1 MCPLSVDK
9 IVKYFIIWNIGL
21 MMEKYLAT
29 AGGRIRCL
37 RCTAK
42 SVRSGN
48 QCLKPS
54 LKSSRTQKCS
64 THGGRNKGP
73 ITEAGK
79 ARSAAAHVKTG
90 EFTKQA
96 IRKRSQ
102 KLAEMMQ
109 LEDACRILGLSTA
122 DRTRGRK
129 PTGYVPLTT
138 IKDVFLFALD
148 KELNRPAQA
157 GAQASIIK

>member
-1 MCPLSVDK
+1 
-9 IVKYFIIWNIGL
+9 
-21 MMEKYLAT
+21 MEKYLST
-29 AGGRIRCL
+29 AGGRITCL

-48 QCLKPS
+48 QCLKPA
-54 LKSSRTQKCS
+54 LKSSRTSKCP

-73 ITEAGK
+73 VTEVGK
-79 ARSAAAHVKTG
+79 ARSAAAHIKTG

-96 IRKRSQ
+96 IRERSK

-109 LEDACRILGLSTA
+109 LEDAMHVLKMTTA
-122 DRTRGRK
+122 TRTRGRK

-138 IKDVFLFALD
+138 IKDVVLFALD

-157 GAQASIIK
+157 GA

>member
-1 MCPLSVDK
+1 
-9 IVKYFIIWNIGL
+9 
-21 MMEKYLAT
+21 MEKYLAT

-48 QCLKPS
+48 QCLKPA
-54 LKSSRTQKCS
+54 LKSSRTQKCGH
-64 THGGRNKGP
+64 HGGRNKGP

-79 ARSAAAHVKTG
+79 ARSAASHLKTG

-96 IRKRSQ
+96 IRERSQ

-109 LEDACRILGLSTA
+109 LEDACHLLSLTA
-122 DRTRGRK
+122 ASRTRGRK
-129 PTGYVPLTT
+129 PTGYTRLVT
-138 IKDVFLFALD
+138 IKDVFEFALD

-157 GAQASIIK
+157 GSDAFKNN

>member
-1 MCPLSVDK
+1 
-9 IVKYFIIWNIGL
+9 
-21 MMEKYLAT
+21 MEKYLST
-29 AGGRIRCL
+29 AGGRITCL

-64 THGGRNKGP
+64 THGSSMGP

-79 ARSAAAHVKTG
+79 ARSAAAHIKTG

-96 IRKRSQ
+96 IQERSQ

-109 LEDACRILGLSTA
+109 LEDACHLVGLTTA

-129 PTGYVPLTT
+129 PNGYKRLST
-138 IKDVFLFALD
+138 IKDVVMFVFD

-157 GAQASIIK
+157 GAQAPGIK

>member
-1 MCPLSVDK
+1 MNMYLS
-9 IVKYFIIWNIGL
+9 
-21 MMEKYLAT
+21 T
-29 AGGRIRCL
+29 AGGRITCL

-48 QCLKPS
+48 QCLKPC
-54 LKSSRTQKCS
+54 LKSSRTQKCGH
-64 THGGRNKGP
+64 HGGRNKGP

-96 IRKRSQ
+96 IRERSQ

-109 LEDACRILGLSTA
+109 LEDTCHLVGLISA

-129 PTGYVPLTT
+129 PNGYKPLTT
-138 IKDVFLFALD
+138 IKDVFEFALD
-148 KELNRPAQA
+148 RNLHWV
-157 GAQASIIK
+157 GATGEDQKK

>member
-1 MCPLSVDK
+1 MEQYLS
-9 IVKYFIIWNIGL
+9 
-21 MMEKYLAT
+21 T
-29 AGGRIRCL
+29 AGGKIQCL

-96 IRKRSQ
+96 IKERSQ

-109 LEDACRILGLSTA
+109 LEDACRILKLITA
-122 DRTRGRK
+122 TKTRGRK
-129 PTGYVPLTT
+129 PTGYVYLTC
-138 IKDVFLFALD
+138 IKDVVMFALD
-148 KELNRPAQA
+148 KELNRLT
-157 GAQASIIK
+157 ASGSDIEAINQSKAWIENS

>member
-1 MCPLSVDK
+1 
-9 IVKYFIIWNIGL
+9 
-21 MMEKYLAT
+21 MEKYVST
-29 AGGRIRCL
+29 GGGRITCL

-42 SVRSGN
+42 SVRSGD
-48 QCLKPS
+48 QCLKPA

-90 EFTKQA
+90 EYTKKA
-96 IRKRSQ
+96 IRERSQ

-109 LEDACRILGLSTA
+109 LEDACHLLSLTA
-122 DRTRGRK
+122 ASRTRGRK
-129 PTGYVPLTT
+129 PNGYKPLTT
-138 IKDVFLFALD
+138 IKDVVLFSLD
-148 KELNRPAQA
+148 KELNKPAQA
-157 GAQASIIK
+157 GA

>member
-1 MCPLSVDK
+1 
-9 IVKYFIIWNIGL
+9 
-21 MMEKYLAT
+21 MEKYLST
-29 AGGRIRCL
+29 AGGRISCL

-48 QCLKPS
+48 QCLKPA

-73 ITEAGK
+73 VTEAGK
-79 ARSAAAHVKTG
+79 ARSAAAHIKTG
-90 EFTKQA
+90 EFTKSA
-96 IRKRSQ
+96 IKARSE

-109 LEDACRILGLSTA
+109 LEDACHLLSLTTA
-122 DRTRGRK
+122 SRTRGRK

-148 KELNRPAQA
+148 RKLHWVEATGEDQ
-157 GAQASIIK
+157 KK

>member
-1 MCPLSVDK
+1 MYLS
-9 IVKYFIIWNIGL
+9 
-21 MMEKYLAT
+21 T
-29 AGGRIRCL
+29 AGGRITCL

-48 QCLKPS
+48 QCLKPA
-54 LKSSRTQKCS
+54 LKSSRTTKCP

-73 ITEAGK
+73 VTEAGK

-96 IRKRSQ
+96 IRERSQ

-109 LEDACRILGLSTA
+109 LEDACRILKLTTA
-122 DRTRGRK
+122 TKTRGRK
-129 PTGYVPLTT
+129 PTGYTPLAT
-138 IKDVFLFALD
+138 IKDVVLFALD
-148 KELNRPAQA
+148 KEQNKLTAS
-157 GAQASIIK
+157 GADTEAIN

>member
-1 MCPLSVDK
+1 
-9 IVKYFIIWNIGL
+9 
-21 MMEKYLAT
+21 MEKFLST
-29 AGGRIRCL
+29 AGGRITCL

-73 ITEAGK
+73 VTEAGK

-96 IRKRSQ
+96 IRERSQ

-109 LEDACRILGLSTA
+109 LEDACHVLGLTNA
-122 DRTRGRK
+122 ERTRGRK
-129 PTGYVPLTT
+129 PTGYTPLVT

-148 KELNRPAQA
+148 KELNKPKASGT
-157 GAQASIIK
+157 GASKNN

>member
-1 MCPLSVDK
+1 
-9 IVKYFIIWNIGL
+9 
-21 MMEKYLAT
+21 MEKYLAT

-48 QCLKPS
+48 QCLKPA
-54 LKSSRTQKCS
+54 LKSSRTQKCGH
-64 THGGRNKGP
+64 HGGRNKGP

-79 ARSAAAHVKTG
+79 ARSAASHVKTG

-96 IRKRSQ
+96 IRERSQ
-102 KLAEMMQ
+102 KLAEMMN
-109 LEDACRILGLSTA
+109 LEDCLMVLKMTTA
-122 DRTRGRK
+122 TRTRGRK
-129 PTGYVPLTT
+129 PTGYKPLAT
-138 IKDVFLFALD
+138 IKDVFEFALD

-157 GAQASIIK
+157 GPQASSIK

>member
-1 MCPLSVDK
+1 
-9 IVKYFIIWNIGL
+9 
-21 MMEKYLAT
+21 MEKFLST
-29 AGGRIRCL
+29 AGGRITCL

-54 LKSSRTQKCS
+54 LKSSRTQKCGH
-64 THGGRNKGP
+64 HGGRNKGP
-73 ITEAGK
+73 VTEAGK

-96 IRKRSQ
+96 IRELSQ

-109 LEDACRILGLSTA
+109 LADACHLLSLTDA
-122 DRTRGRK
+122 SRTRGRK
-129 PTGYVPLTT
+129 PTGYKPLTT

-148 KELNRPAQA
+148 RELNKPGQA
-157 GAQASIIK
+157 GSDAFKNN

>member
-1 MCPLSVDK
+1 M
-9 IVKYFIIWNIGL
+9 
-21 MMEKYLAT
+21 
-29 AGGRIRCL
+29 
-37 RCTAK
+37 
-42 SVRSGN
+42 
-48 QCLKPS
+48 KPS

-96 IRKRSQ
+96 IRERSQ

-109 LEDACRILGLSTA
+109 LEDALHVLEMTTA
-122 DRTRGRK
+122 TRTRGRK
-129 PTGYVPLTT
+129 PNGYTPLAT
-138 IKDVFLFALD
+138 IKDVFEFALD
-148 KELNRPAQA
+148 RKLHWVEATGEDQ
-157 GAQASIIK
+157 KK